1 MDDNILRLTDD
12 LGNTKEYEIL
22 MTLKMEETNKNYI
35 IYTDNTSDLDG
46 ILNIYA
52 SIYNIE
58 NNKLEDIKTDRE
70 WDIIHELLERNM
82 NRGK

>member
-1 MDDNILRLTDD
+1 MKDNILKLTDN

-46 ILNIYA
+46 NLNIYA

-82 NRGK
+82 NKGK

>member
-1 MDDNILRLTDD
+1 MKDNILKLTDD

-35 IYTDNTSDLDG
+35 VYTDNTSDENKN
-46 ILNIYA
+46 LNIYA

-58 NNKLEDIKTDRE
+58 NNKLEEIKTDRE
-70 WDIIHELLERNM
+70 WNIIEKLLAKNM
-82 NRGK
+82 NKGK

>member
-35 IYTDNTSDLDG
+35 IYTDNTKDNED
-46 ILNIYA
+46 LNIYA
-52 SIYNIE
+52 SIYNPD
-58 NNKLEDIKTDRE
+58 NNELEEIKTDKE
-70 WDIIHELLERNM
+70 WDIIDKILEKNM
-82 NRGK
+82 NKG

>member
-1 MDDNILRLTDD
+1 MKDNILKLTDN

-82 NRGK
+82 NKGK